1 MRVMFK
7 ESLKC
12 VLKGVYEVSYLKLFL
27 KTEPYAQSKSKADE
41 LAETRKSGVRE
52 EIKKDLKKD
61 SEEG

>member
-1 MRVMFK
+1 
-7 ESLKC
+7 
-12 VLKGVYEVSYLKLFL
+12 LKLFL